1 MTVRERLL
9 AVLRGEKPSAVPW
22 LADLDYWLA
31 YMQRESLLPDR
42 YRGDGLFALHRDI
55 GAGFYLQGY
64 FPFIATYDGVR
75 VTEWEESNRRIRTVE
90 TPAGNLREVE
100 TYLPDSY
107 CWGYSERC
115 IKSWRDLAALR
126 YWYAHTHYQPDYSR
140 AQRRLELV
148 GDNGIVL
155 CYLPKSPLME
165 MVALLAGIETVT
177 YALADAAQEFE
188 ETLLVLDKAA
198 GAAATLA
205 VQSPAEALMIPENLS
220 SEAVGKSLFQRYMA
234 GYERRWVEEIS
245 RAGKF
250 SFVHMDG
257 TLRGLIAEVAATG
270 FTVLEALTPAPVGD
284 VALAELAG
292 LVPPQTVI
300 WGGLPGV
307 YFTDLVSDEQFD
319 RYVIETLSVMRSAPR
334 YVLGVAD
341 QVPPRARWQR
351 IQRVSELV
359 EQHGRFE

>member
-1 MTVRERLL
+1 MSVRERVL
-9 AVLRGEKPSAVPW
+9 AVLHGETPDAVPW

-31 YMQRESLLPDR
+31 YMRRESLLPAR
-42 YRGDGLFALHRDI
+42 YEGDGLFALHRDI

-64 FPFIATYDGVR
+64 FPYTAVYDGVR
-75 VTEWEESNRRIRTVE
+75 VTEREENNRRIRTIE
-90 TPAGNLREVE
+90 TPLGNLREVE

-115 IKSWRDLAALR
+115 IKSWRDLPALR
-126 YWYAHTHYQPDYSR
+126 YWYAHTHYEPDYAR
-140 AQRRLELV
+140 AQRRLQLV

-177 YALADAAQEFE
+177 YALADAPEEFE
-188 ETLLVLDKAA
+188 ETLAVLEKTAN
-198 GAAATLA
+198 AAAALA

-220 SEAVGKSLFQRYMA
+220 SEAVGKSLFHRYME
-234 GYERRWVEEIS
+234 GYERRWVDEIAQ
-245 RAGKF
+245 AGKF
-250 SFVHMDG
+250 SFVHVDG
-257 TLRGLIAEVAATG
+257 TLRGLISEVAATG

-284 VALAELAG
+284 VALADLAS

-307 YFTDLVSDEQFD
+307 YFTDLVSDEDFD
-319 RYVIETLSVMRSAPR
+319 RFVIETLSVMRSAPR

-341 QVPPRARWQR
+341 QVPPHARWER
-351 IQRVSELV
+351 IRRVSELV
-359 EQHGRFE
+359 EEHGRF